1 MAAYVARCPAGSVS
15 LALSDERSSKSAA
28 LLVRQVARHGDI
40 MIKPLNTAAILARFD
55 EDIVKKVGLA
65 DVEAQKQ
72 NTLDLMK
79 PNILKARER
88 KVSIE
93 DICEVARAAAKVDG
107 VELTDPLIR
116 AAIAKW
122 EKRQPKK
129 GKVKAEGKAAEVK
142 KPIPSI
148 PAPAKQSLFGQ

>member
-1 MAAYVARCPAGSVS
+1 
-15 LALSDERSSKSAA
+15 
-28 LLVRQVARHGDI
+28 
-40 MIKPLNTAAILARFD
+40 MIKPLNTTAILARFD
-55 EDIVKKVGLA
+55 EDIAKKVGLA

-107 VELTDPLIR
+107 IELTDPLIR
-116 AAIAKW
+116 AAVAKW

-142 KPIPSI
+142 KAIPSI